1 MKKSESR
8 LEKVDEMISNHAS
21 KQSTKTA
28 EPYQVIKKPRC
39 AHLTTQALFKG
50 DKGGRAGRAWDREA
64 NARTQNGK
72 QRKKWLIRPL
82 FYLKDWFWRIHSEAN
97 C

>member
-28 EPYQVIKKPRC
+28 EPYQVIKKKQRS
-39 AHLTTQALFKG
+39 ANLTTQALFKG
-50 DKGGRAGRAWDREA
+50 DKGGRAGRAWDR
-64 NARTQNGK
+64 G
-72 QRKKWLIRPL
+72 
-82 FYLKDWFWRIHSEAN
+82 
-97 C
+97 